1 MIKIHSLQQQRP
13 HCATRDV
20 ARIMLKTMAVFAITA
35 RALGLPEWLDLSRHS
50 EGRYFHNE
58 LFQAG
63 VRATEAQRR
72 RRERYQR

>member
-1 MIKIHSLQQQRP
+1 
-13 HCATRDV
+13 
-20 ARIMLKTMAVFAITA
+20 MLKTMAVFAITA